1 MRETTVVDAKM
12 FEKMRE
18 EILYL
23 RAALAAEIAEPAP
36 QSRSVLRRPAIQKGD
51 DMPMFEN
58 EPAPDLPLL
67 QHVVE
72 VCPTLA
78 GSGLVIA
85 LHMWVYTYGQ
95 KCYAAGRA
103 AKRVVLEAAL
113 KASDAMLN
121 EYIDKLRA
129 LESKR
134 APMTLSACGTL
145 YAKHLKFGGPDYAAI
160 QAIREASSGLTLAQA
175 REMALGC
182 VKHPLVFES
191 GDQELDQA
199 FLDGQQWMRSS
210 VLAAIESAFKEPN
223 T

>member
-1 MRETTVVDAKM
+1 MEQLRKAAQAMCQWRHTPPGSAPKLHECIDAL
-12 FEKMRE
+12 ED
-18 EILYL
+18 
-23 RAALAAEIAEPAP
+23 ALAAPYLAASQSAEIA
-36 QSRSVLRRPAIQKGD
+36 
-51 DMPMFEN
+51 

-85 LHMWVYTYGQ
+85 LHMWAYTYGH
-95 KCYAAGRA
+95 KCYAAGLA